1 MIGLHFK
8 RHILLNR
15 RYKMTQFTLNT
26 LDLPALHR
34 HAIGFDR
41 IFDELNR
48 TFAASRSDGT
58 YPPYNIS
65 KLDDTHYVVEVA
77 VAGFRENELSVEL
90 KEGVLTV
97 TGEQVK
103 PENEPQYLHK
113 GISARNFTR
122 TFTLAENMEVRGAT
136 VTNGIL
142 AIALEHIIPEEKQPK
157 KIAITFNK

>member
-1 MIGLHFK
+1 
-8 RHILLNR
+8 
-15 RYKMTQFTLNT
+15 MTQYTTLNA
-26 LDLPALHR
+26 LDLNASALNLPALHR

-41 IFDELNR
+41 IFDDLNR
-48 TFAASRSDGT
+48 TLASSHINPA

-65 KLDDTHYVVEVA
+65 KLDDTHYIVEVA
-77 VAGFRENELSVEL
+77 VAGFRENELDVEL
-90 KEGVLTV
+90 REGVLTV
-97 TGEQVK
+97 KGEQVK